1 MAKVKWR
8 QAKTDDPIFTAGFIL
23 SSPLKRRR
31 DASSEGQS
39 SQEPKLRIQK
49 EGALDQGQLMDLSNN
64 NKSRKG

>member
-1 MAKVKWR
+1 MAKVKWI
-8 QAKTDDPIFTAGFIL
+8 QAKKDDPIFTGGFIL

-49 EGALDQGQLMDLSNN
+49 KNLSGQGQLTDLPKQ

>member
-8 QAKTDDPIFTAGFIL
+8 QAKKDDPIFTGGFIL

-31 DASSEGQS
+31 LSSTEGQS
-39 SQEPKLRIQK
+39 SQEPKLKSQK
-49 EGALDQGQLMDLSNN
+49 QDPSGQGRLTDSSNQ

>member
-8 QAKTDDPIFTAGFIL
+8 QAKKDDPIFTGGFIL

-31 DASSEGQS
+31 LSSTEGQS

>member
-8 QAKTDDPIFTAGFIL
+8 QAKTDDSIFTAGFIL

-49 EGALDQGQLMDLSNN
+49 KNLSGQGQLTDFPKQ